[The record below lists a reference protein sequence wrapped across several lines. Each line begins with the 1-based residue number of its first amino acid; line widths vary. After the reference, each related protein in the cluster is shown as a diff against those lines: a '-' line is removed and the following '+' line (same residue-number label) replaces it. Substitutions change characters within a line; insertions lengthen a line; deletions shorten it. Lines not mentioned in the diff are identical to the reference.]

1 MTMLP
6 SMIAFHGD
14 LSVFK
19 VLDVI
24 QLVYSSR
31 KTGRL
36 RIISQLGR
44 EIGEVVFNAGRIA
57 AARST
62 NSSDEPAVQQLLEVE
77 RGRFDFLPSPVPF
90 HARIQVSTPNL
101 LMRCLQKL
109 DEKGVMFTSQPA

>member
-19 VLDVI
+19 VLDII

-57 AARST
+57 AARSVL
-62 NSSDEPAVQQLLEVE
+62 SSDEPAVQHLLEVKQ
-77 RGRFDFLPSPVPF
+77 GRFDFQPSPVPF
-90 HARIQVSTPNL
+90 HSRIQVSTPNL
-101 LMRCLQKL
+101 LMRCLQHL
-109 DEKGVMFTSQPA
+109 DEKRIMFTSQPA

>member
-14 LSVFK
+14 LSVYK

-36 RIISQLGR
+36 RIISQVGR

-57 AARST
+57 AARCT
-62 NSSDEPAVQQLLEVE
+62 HFCDEPAVQQLLGVT
-77 RGRFDFLPSPVPF
+77 RGRFDFQPSPVPF
-90 HARIQVSTPNL
+90 HARIQTSTPNL
-101 LMRCLQKL
+101 LLRCLQGI
-109 DEKGVMFTSQPA
+109 DEKQVMLTSQPA